1 MPFTFENWVIPVQ
14 NPRILFIAEN
24 CPNDPNILG
33 TTYFYRSENPHLNLT
48 GSHNNLLRNLC
59 EATRIHNFANL
70 DELQK
75 LNAFKASGYFLID
88 TYVHGAPWGVHT
100 TRIPV
105 NQIVNDIVTLDPL
118 QIVFTC
124 IRSNGHR
131 FVEISQALPVAL
143 QKRIVTRVD
152 GGAVFNSPSNRAF
165 HGFLHQI
172 DAVIES
178 GELTLQC

>member
-1 MPFTFENWVIPVQ
+1 MPFTFESWVAPVE

-24 CPNDPNILG
+24 CPNEPNMLG
-33 TTYFYRSENPHLNLT
+33 TTYFYRSENPT
-48 GSHNNLLRNLC
+48 VYAAGSHNLLRNLC
-59 EATRIHNFANL
+59 EATRIPRFANL
-70 DELQK
+70 NEQDK
-75 LNAFKASGYFLID
+75 LKAFKASGYFLID

-124 IRSNGHR
+124 IRSNGGR
-131 FVEISQALPVAL
+131 FVGISTALPVAL

-152 GGAVFNSPSNRAF
+152 GGAVFNSLSNRAF